1 MKTSRSVLHPSP
13 FGFRPSDFRLWTLDF
28 RLPTAFGLLLAPL
41 LPLAAFASSPD
52 TLFQAGASA
61 YRAADYTQAAE
72 AFRQSV
78 TLQPASGALQDL
90 GNAEWQSHRTGEAI
104 LEIGRASCRERV

>member
-1 MKTSRSVLHPSP
+1 MRPFTMIRRIALRISSSVTLIMSSTNCRMCSKFSR
-13 FGFRPSDFRLWTLDF
+13 
-28 RLPTAFGLLLAPL
+28 PT
-41 LPLAAFASSPD
+41 D
-52 TLFQAGASA
+52 TLFQAGATA

-104 LEIGRASCRERV
+104 LAWEQALWLDPYND